1 MAQVTARK
9 RGTTWEYRFE
19 GVSINGKRK
28 QYSKS
33 GFKTKREAIAAGTD
47 KFNLYNKT
55 GTIFEPSEISF
66 SDYIDYFYKQYV
78 LQETKKNTHRNYLSV
93 INSQLRPY
101 FGAYKL
107 KAINPMIC
115 QEWLNK
121 LYDSDL
127 KKSTV
132 KDIKNKMSRAMEFA
146 VHPCAFI
153 SINPMRLVH
162 MPKKKNVPG
171 QLQEQEKK
179 LLSPEQFKTVL
190 DNLTNEESRMLF
202 ILAWTLGLRLGEACG
217 LTWDRV
223 DFEKRT
229 ILIDRQLIGMEG
241 GRVYVESLKTECS
254 FRTIPFGDNLCK
266 ILLAEKER
274 ENRNK
279 EEYGEYYCK
288 YKTQKDNMLI
298 PSEEDKLPFVCR
310 RENGKC
316 FNPKIFPATVRAISL
331 KTGFHFTFHW
341 LRHTNAT
348 TLLDKG
354 LEIKEVQS
362 RLGHADI
369 NVTYN
374 TYIHNTQKMRDEG
387 VALSDSFLD
396 LSTK

>member
-1 MAQVTARK
+1 MAQVIARK

-19 GVSINGKRK
+19 GAPINGKRK
-28 QYSKS
+28 QYSKG
-33 GFKTKREAIAAGTD
+33 GFKTKKEAIAAGTET
-47 KFNLYNKT
+47 FNLYNKT

-107 KAINPMIC
+107 QAINPMIC

-121 LYDSDL
+121 LYDGDL
-127 KKSTV
+127 KKSTI
-132 KDIKNKMSRAMEFA
+132 KDIKNKMSRAMGFA

-162 MPKKKNVPG
+162 MPKKKSVPG

-179 LLSPEQFKTVL
+179 LLSPEQFKIVL

-229 ILIDRQLIGMEG
+229 ILIDRQLIGMDG
-241 GRVYVESLKTECS
+241 GRYPRVLFSIVY
-254 FRTIPFGDNLCK
+254 N
-266 ILLAEKER
+266 
-274 ENRNK
+274 
-279 EEYGEYYCK
+279 
-288 YKTQKDNMLI
+288 
-298 PSEEDKLPFVCR
+298 
-310 RENGKC
+310 
-316 FNPKIFPATVRAISL
+316 
-331 KTGFHFTFHW
+331 H
-341 LRHTNAT
+341 
-348 TLLDKG
+348 
-354 LEIKEVQS
+354 
-362 RLGHADI
+362 
-369 NVTYN
+369 
-374 TYIHNTQKMRDEG
+374 
-387 VALSDSFLD
+387 
-396 LSTK
+396 